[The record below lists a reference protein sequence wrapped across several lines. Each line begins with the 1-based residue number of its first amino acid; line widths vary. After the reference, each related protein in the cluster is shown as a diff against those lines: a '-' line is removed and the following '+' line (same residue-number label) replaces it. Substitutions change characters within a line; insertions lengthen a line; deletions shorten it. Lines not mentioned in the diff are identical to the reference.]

1 VSLAEGEGYSLRSA
15 GVVHLLQEPRG
26 EAIVMAKRGFYGWKI
41 VMVFWAI
48 MILNFAFPTFGLSV
62 VNTYMAKAMHLDRK
76 ELGLAYSAFSMM
88 AGLPGPLV
96 GLSITRFGLRL
107 TTFVGALVT
116 ALGALLMAL
125 TVNTVPAAILVL
137 GLISGP
143 GAAMAGTIGAQVG
156 TARWFHAKRGRAMSL
171 MLTASGIGG
180 FAAVPIL
187 NLVIMRSGGNWR
199 SAWWCMAAMS
209 LCAAVVA
216 ALFIRESPAQ
226 MGQLPDGGAALEA
239 AAAVDAASAAATTGD
254 PSDRSA
260 LFRARR
266 RTGGVFKTS
275 ESWTL
280 GEVLRSPVLW
290 LLMFTNLGF
299 FMGFFI
305 YVAHGIA
312 HLEGLG
318 HSPGAAA
325 RSISMIMI
333 SSLIGQFTVAWL
345 GDRVETRYIFA
356 AAVLLFG
363 VGMAL
368 STKAIGPGAIYP
380 YAICM
385 GTGFSACFTSLAT
398 MLSNYFGS
406 QVYPLVLGV
415 TTPIGTVL
423 GAIGP
428 VLAGWS
434 FDKYGSYAQAFH
446 VVAGICFASTILL
459 LFARPPVRGVRRA
472 KATHAAQAV

>member
-1 VSLAEGEGYSLRSA
+1 
-15 GVVHLLQEPRG
+15 
-26 EAIVMAKRGFYGWKI
+26 MAKSSFYGWKI
-41 VMVFWAI
+41 VMVLWSI

-88 AGLPGPLV
+88 AGLVGPLV
-96 GLSITRFGLRL
+96 GVSINRLGLRL

-116 ALGALLMAL
+116 VCGALLMAL
-125 TVNTVPAAILVL
+125 AVKTMAEAIVVL

-143 GAAMAGTIGAQVG
+143 GAGMAGTIAAQVG

-171 MLTASGIGG
+171 VLTASGVGG

-187 NLVIMRSGGNWR
+187 NLVITRAGGNWKA
-199 SAWWCMAAMS
+199 AWWCMAAMS
-209 LCAAVVA
+209 LCAAAVA
-216 ALFIRESPAQ
+216 ALFIRESPERL
-226 MGQLPDGGAALEA
+226 GQVPDGSAMPQAGAATSE
-239 AAAVDAASAAATTGD
+239 
-254 PSDRSA
+254 PRRSA
-260 LFRARR
+260 
-266 RTGGVFKTS
+266 GVFKTS

-318 HSPGAAA
+318 HSPAAAA
-325 RSISMIMI
+325 RSISIIMI

-356 AAVLLFG
+356 AAVSLFG
-363 VGMAL
+363 VGIAL
-368 STKAIGPGAIYP
+368 STKAHGPGAIYP

-398 MLSNYFGS
+398 MLSNYFGAK
-406 QVYPLVLGV
+406 VYPLVLGV
-415 TTPIGTVL
+415 TTPMGTIL

-434 FDKYGSYAQAFH
+434 YDKYGSYADAFY

-459 LFARPPVRGVRRA
+459 PFARPPLRGVERA
-472 KATHAAQAV
+472 KATPAAQSV

>member
-1 VSLAEGEGYSLRSA
+1 
-15 GVVHLLQEPRG
+15 
-26 EAIVMAKRGFYGWKI
+26 MAKGSFYGWKI
-41 VMVFWAI
+41 LWVFWAI

-96 GLSITRFGLRL
+96 GFSINRFGLRL
-107 TTFVGALVT
+107 TTFVGTLLT

-125 TVNTVPAAILVL
+125 TVKTVPQAILVL

-187 NLVIMRSGGNWR
+187 NLVIVRSGGSWR
-199 SAWWCMAAMS
+199 AAWWCMAAMS
-209 LCAAVVA
+209 LCAALVA

-226 MGQLPDGGAALEA
+226 IGEEVDGGAVGEA
-239 AAAVDAASAAATTGD
+239 AATAATGE
-254 PSDRSA
+254 
-260 LFRARR
+260 LQRA
-266 RTGGVFKTS
+266 GGVFKTS
-275 ESWTL
+275 ENWTL
-280 GEVLRSPVLW
+280 GEVLRTPVLW

-325 RSISMIMI
+325 RSISIIMI

-356 AAVLLFG
+356 VAVSLFG
-363 VGMAL
+363 IGIAL
-368 STKAIGPGAIYP
+368 STKATGPGAIYP

-398 MLSNYFGS
+398 MLSNYYGS
-406 QVYPLVLGV
+406 KVYPLVLGV

-434 FDKYGSYAQAFH
+434 FDKYGSYGQAFYL
-446 VVAGICFASTILL
+446 VAGICFASAILL
-459 LFARPPVRGVRRA
+459 LFARPPARGVARA
-472 KATHAAQAV
+472 KTAPATQVI

>member
-1 VSLAEGEGYSLRSA
+1 VR
-15 GVVHLLQEPRG
+15 
-26 EAIVMAKRGFYGWKI
+26 AKGSFYGWKI
-41 VMVFWAI
+41 LWVFWAI

-96 GLSITRFGLRL
+96 GFSINRFGLRL
-107 TTFVGALVT
+107 TTFLGALLT

-125 TVNTVPAAILVL
+125 AVKTVPQAILVL

-187 NLVIMRSGGNWR
+187 NLVIVRSGGSWR
-199 SAWWCMAAMS
+199 AAWWCMAVMS
-209 LCAAVVA
+209 LCAALVA

-226 MGQLPDGGAALEA
+226 IGEEVDGGAVAEA
-239 AAAVDAASAAATTGD
+239 AATAAAGE
-254 PSDRSA
+254 
-260 LFRARR
+260 LE

-275 ESWTL
+275 ENWTL
-280 GEVLRSPVLW
+280 GEVLRTPVLW

-325 RSISMIMI
+325 RSISIIMI

-356 AAVLLFG
+356 VAVSLFG
-363 VGMAL
+363 IGIAL

-398 MLSNYFGS
+398 MLSNYYGS
-406 QVYPLVLGV
+406 KVYPLVLGV

-434 FDKYGSYAQAFH
+434 FDKYGSYAQAFYL
-446 VVAGICFASTILL
+446 VAGICFASTILL
-459 LFARPPVRGVRRA
+459 LFARPPARGVARA
-472 KATHAAQAV
+472 KTAAATQVI

>member
-1 VSLAEGEGYSLRSA
+1 
-15 GVVHLLQEPRG
+15 
-26 EAIVMAKRGFYGWKI
+26 MAKSSFYGWKI
-41 VMVFWAI
+41 VMVLWSI

-96 GLSITRFGLRL
+96 GLAITKLGLRL
-107 TTFVGALVT
+107 TTSVGALVT
-116 ALGALLMAL
+116 ACGALLMAL
-125 TVNTVPAAILVL
+125 TVKTIPEAIVVL

-143 GAAMAGTIGAQVG
+143 GAGMAGTIAAQVG

-171 MLTASGIGG
+171 VLTASGIGG

-187 NLVIMRSGGNWR
+187 NSVITRAGGNWR
-199 SAWWCMAAMS
+199 AAWWCMAAMS

-216 ALFIRESPAQ
+216 ALFIRESPEQ
-226 MGQLPDGGAALEA
+226 MGQAPDGE
-239 AAAVDAASAAATTGD
+239 ASALATAATETRERK
-254 PSDRSA
+254 PA
-260 LFRARR
+260 
-266 RTGGVFKTS
+266 GGVFKTS

-280 GEVLRSPVLW
+280 GEVLRTPVLW

-312 HLEGLG
+312 LLEGLG

-325 RSISMIMI
+325 RSISILMI

-356 AAVLLFG
+356 VAVSLFG
-363 VGMAL
+363 IGLVM
-368 STKAIGPGAIYP
+368 STKAVGAGAIYP

-398 MLSNYFGS
+398 MLSNYFGAK
-406 QVYPLVLGV
+406 VYPLVLGV
-415 TTPIGTVL
+415 TTPIGTIL

-434 FDKYGSYAQAFH
+434 YDKSGSYAHSFYL
-446 VVAGICFASTILL
+446 VAGICFASTILL
-459 LFARPPVRGVRRA
+459 PFARPPVRGIARA
-472 KATHAAQAV
+472 NAAPAAQAV